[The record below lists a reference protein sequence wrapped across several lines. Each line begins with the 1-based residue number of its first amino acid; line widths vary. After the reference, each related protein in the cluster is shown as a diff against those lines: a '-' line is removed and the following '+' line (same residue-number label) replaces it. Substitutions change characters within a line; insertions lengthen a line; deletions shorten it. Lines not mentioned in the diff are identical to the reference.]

1 MPQIPG
7 LPIDEPVSGPQ
18 AHPGIFGAVGGAV
31 EGMGQEVEQMAAGNQ
46 QFEQH
51 LIEAQRYL
59 KAKQAEI
66 AYDQTL
72 NQVHADLAKT
82 TTPEEAQAVYQHAK
96 GQLAGVLQPFETD
109 RVLSRQLAIF
119 GAEQDVQLQ
128 NTVNGRKATLI
139 QKGDDAS
146 NDLLYKKSL
155 EEGINIGIAGGD
167 PSVARSQLKAKLD
180 ASVHVMGTMTP
191 QQAEA
196 VMEKWDTDW
205 EKGTIE
211 AYINSPSPA
220 TRRQNIKNLQAGES
234 IPHLDKGTVNALL
247 SHAEEVDKRLTQL
260 QEVANENQDIN
271 NVLQT
276 AKSAPFT
283 DAQGIT
289 NYDTLRA
296 QLNDP
301 KFVESQGMITTD
313 PTTGKVIPD
322 MIRAEKVRSYLGA
335 AEQDNLAQAKKKA
348 DQDRDEIYDMFAKG
362 NISGGLNLARQKL
375 PDFQKAKVDY
385 FPQIVSGAKS
395 WQAEQRAESRFARSE
410 ARDAEID
417 KQRAIEDKGLTTSDQ
432 LFQRIS
438 NGDELDFNRDIE
450 SEVHKGN
457 LTNKQAHELWYD
469 YNQSTKNPDY
479 QNGLGIINSSPLDAV
494 TKAKTATEFR
504 RSYRQGGLTGNQVT
518 DKAKGLVD
526 DAGEK
531 STSSVFQWIKS
542 KLGSTAVQ
550 APSLTPAP
558 ITKPTK
564 PSTAATV
571 DFTDGGKVYHIPSDQ
586 VSEFEKD
593 HPNATAN

>member
-1 MPQIPG
+1 MAQIPG

-31 EGMGQEVEQMAAGNQ
+31 EGMGQEVQQMAAGNQ
-46 QFEQH
+46 QFEEH
-51 LIEAQRYL
+51 LINAQRYL

-82 TTPEEAQAVYQHAK
+82 TTPEDAQAVYQHAK
-96 GQLAGVLQPFETD
+96 GQLASVLQPFETD

-146 NDLLYKKSL
+146 NETLFNKSL
-155 EEGINIGIAGGD
+155 QEAINTKVGGGD
-167 PSVARSQLKAKLD
+167 PSAQRAQLKGKLD
-180 ASVHVMGTMTP
+180 ASVHVMGTMLP
-191 QQAEA
+191 AQEEAILQKFDQGVQAGVLEA
-196 VMEKWDTDW
+196 S
-205 EKGTIE
+205 
-211 AYINSPSPA
+211 INNPNPVV
-220 TRRQNIKNLQAGES
+220 RRQTIDQLKTGKGSLDLSTLDAGE
-234 IPHLDKGTVNALL
+234 INKYLT
-247 SHAEEVDKRLTQL
+247 HAEETDKRITQL
-260 QEVANENQDIN
+260 QEVQNENGDIN

-276 AKSAPFT
+276 AKQPPFT

-296 QLNDP
+296 SLNDP
-301 KFVESQGMITTD
+301 KFVEAQGMVTTD
-313 PTTGKVIPD
+313 PATGKVIPD

-395 WQAEQRAESRFARSE
+395 WQAEQRAEARFARSE
-410 ARDAEID
+410 ARDEEID
-417 KQRAIEDKGLTTSDQ
+417 KQRAIEEKGLTTSDQ
-432 LFQRIS
+432 IFQRIS

-504 RSYRQGGLTGNQVT
+504 KSYRQGGLTGNQVT

-531 STSSVFQWIKS
+531 STTNVFQWIRN
-542 KLGSTAVQ
+542 KLGSDTPVTKV
-550 APSLTPAP
+550 APTS
-558 ITKPTK
+558 TKDYGVSDKPDGTTGTLLDGTK
-564 PSTAATV
+564 VIVRKGRVVA
-571 DFTDGGKVYHIPSDQ
+571 Q
-586 VSEFEKD
+586 
-593 HPNATAN
+593 